1 MAKVEDGGMRSQ
13 ITMDTALNY
22 GTALFSCG
30 RFSQAQTHFH
40 RTIKVCGRAHAAG
53 AQAMLNLK
61 LMYARSLYE
70 APDAPLDDLEQA
82 GGILASIAETSKR
95 VMGDKHPISVQIYV
109 NILDLH
115 MRMSARPE
123 FPSQAPA

>member
-1 MAKVEDGGMRSQ
+1 MYKMAKVEDGGMRSQ
-13 ITMDTALNY
+13 ITMDAALNY

-61 LMYARSLYE
+61 LMRAVALRSTRCSLGRPR
-70 APDAPLDDLEQA
+70 ASRRHTCLDRRNVEKSD
-82 GGILASIAETSKR
+82 GR
-95 VMGDKHPISVQIYV
+95 
-109 NILDLH
+109 
-115 MRMSARPE
+115 
-123 FPSQAPA
+123 